1 MCLTLGE
8 TILASTT
15 DIQIVLSSKCNVGSP
30 VWSAKASMY
39 LRITLVF
46 LTAFY
51 MHLIS
56 TSVESN
62 AIAG

>member
-1 MCLTLGE
+1 MCLTLIVS
-8 TILASTT
+8 ILAST
-15 DIQIVLSSKCNVGSP
+15 IEMQLLLSSQCTVGEP
-30 VWSAKASMY
+30 VWSAKSSMY
-39 LRITLVF
+39 IWIILVL
-46 LTAFY
+46 LTALY